1 VRKVAIVGVGTIPW
15 RSRYED
21 YTWRALGLQVTKKA
35 LEDARLTVKDIDS
48 VVYSIYCDLMMRQQS
63 PTPLIQDY
71 LGMEGKP
78 CVRLM
83 AGATGEMYALYAAFS
98 QVASGM
104 ADIVLLPAIQKGQ
117 DWYSFETR
125 SRGDGLLKGFSIST
139 NTTWMQPV
147 LPGVPVYLTATF
159 VVPHIEKYGTPT
171 PEQLGKASAKN
182 HRNALVNPEAQLK
195 VDVSAKDVMNSRII
209 AWPTTMYQCCLYS
222 DCAAALILASEEKA
236 REITDTPIWIS
247 GIAVSSFYTARFEAA
262 ALGRL
267 IAVEEAGRRA
277 YKMAGVKDPLHELD
291 VMEVHDLVT
300 GCEILMYEELG
311 LCEPGQGGR
320 LVDDGIVEKEGILPV
335 NPSGGRVAAG
345 HVGGVS
351 GLYSA
356 ACVVRQLREQ
366 AGGMQVPIRSG
377 RGLVQANDG
386 LSGLVGI
393 SILERR

>member
-1 VRKVAIVGVGTIPW
+1 VRKVAIVGIGTIPW
-15 RSRYED
+15 RSRYEE
-21 YTWRALGLQVTKKA
+21 YTWRALGLQVTKNA
-35 LEDARLTVKDIDS
+35 LEDAHLSVKDIDS

-63 PTPLIQDY
+63 STPLIQDY

-78 CVRLM
+78 CVRVM
-83 AGATGEMYALYAAFS
+83 AGAGGEIYALYTAFS
-98 QVASGM
+98 QIASGM

-147 LPGVPVYLTATF
+147 VPGVPVFLTVTF
-159 VVPHIEKYGTPT
+159 IVPHIDRYGTPT
-171 PEQLGKASAKN
+171 PEQLGKVSSKN
-182 HRNALVNPEAQLK
+182 HKNALVNPEAQLK
-195 VDVSAKDVMNSRII
+195 IDISPKDVMNSRII

-222 DCAAALILASEEKA
+222 DGAAALILASEEKA
-236 REITDTPIWIS
+236 KEITDTPIWIS
-247 GIAVSSFYTARFEAA
+247 GVAVSSYYTPRFESDN
-262 ALGRL
+262 LGRL

-277 YKMAGVKDPLHELD
+277 YKMAGIRDPLHELD
-291 VMEVHDLVT
+291 VMEVHDLAT

-320 LVDDGIVEKEGILPV
+320 LIDDGIVEKNGILPV

-356 ACVVRQLREQ
+356 ACIVRQLREQ
-366 AGGMQVPIRSG
+366 AGAMQVSVRSG
-377 RGLVQANDG
+377 RGLVEANCG
-386 LSGLVGI
+386 LNGLVGI
-393 SILERR
+393 AILERR

>member
-15 RSRYED
+15 RSRYEEC
-21 YTWRALGLQVTKKA
+21 TWQDLGLQVTKKA
-35 LEDARLTVKDIDS
+35 LNDAHIGVKDVDS

-63 PTPLIQDY
+63 SEPLIQDY
-71 LGMEGKP
+71 LGLEGKP
-78 CVRLM
+78 CVRVM

-98 QVASGM
+98 QIASGM

-147 LPGVPVYLTATF
+147 VPGVPVFLTATF
-159 VVPHIEKYGTPT
+159 IVPHVEKYGTPT
-171 PEQLGKASAKN
+171 PEQLGKASSKN
-182 HRNALVNPEAQLK
+182 HKNALVNPEAQLK
-195 VDVSAKDVMNSRII
+195 IDVSAKDVMNSRII
-209 AWPTTMYQCCLYS
+209 SWPTTMYQCCLYS

-236 REITDTPIWIS
+236 KALTDTPIWIS
-247 GIAVSSFYTARFEAA
+247 GVAVSSYLTTRFESDN
-262 ALGRL
+262 LGRL

-277 YKMAGVKDPLHELD
+277 YKMAGIKNPLHELD
-291 VMEVHDLVT
+291 VMEVHDLIT

-311 LCEPGQGGR
+311 LCGPGEGGR
-320 LVDDGIVEKEGILPV
+320 LVDEGVVEKTGLLPV

-351 GLYSA
+351 GLYST
-356 ACVVRQLREQ
+356 ACVTRQLKEQ
-366 AGGMQVPIRSG
+366 AGAMQVPLRNG
-377 RGLVQANDG
+377 RGLVEANEG
-386 LSGLVGI
+386 LSGLSGVA
-393 SILERR
+393 ILERH

>member
-1 VRKVAIVGVGTIPW
+1 MRKVAIVGVGTIPW

-21 YTWRALGLQVTKKA
+21 YTWRALGLQVSKKA
-35 LEDARLTVKDIDS
+35 LEDARITVKDIDS

-98 QVASGM
+98 QIASGM

-195 VDVSAKDVMNSRII
+195 VDISPKDVMNSRII

-247 GIAVSSFYTARFEAA
+247 GVAVSSFYTGRFEAA

-267 IAVEEAGRRA
+267 IAVQEAGRRA
-277 YKMAGVKDPLHELD
+277 YQMAGVKDPLHELD
-291 VMEVHDLVT
+291 VMEAVAN
-300 GCEILMYEELG
+300 
-311 LCEPGQGGR
+311 
-320 LVDDGIVEKEGILPV
+320 KEGGKTGAHTDPRLPV
-335 NPSGGRVAAG
+335 DLPK
-345 HVGGVS
+345 
-351 GLYSA
+351 
-356 ACVVRQLREQ
+356 
-366 AGGMQVPIRSG
+366 
-377 RGLVQANDG
+377 
-386 LSGLVGI
+386 
-393 SILERR
+393 